1 MLVPYWPSS
10 KLAQRQRNVALAYSN
25 NHEKK
30 KVSRPARS
38 SSPSFIRSKNI
49 RHSLLEAKGQRI
61 FIKPLRASTVGLA
74 STPVTLYR
82 ASHRRDCFLRCQS
95 LCRGD
100 TANQDSNGFVCVQSN
115 VGVPRHRIPGP
126 ADRRAKVII
135 KPRHCLGSPSFMRKP
150 SFLGPSGGGEFFSWP
165 VFVFVSS
172 QFIWTRML
180 YNNFP
185 DTGGRNAKPSEEF
198 LGFT

>member
-1 MLVPYWPSS
+1 MARPHLSNRRYAFPHHFTTPRFLPHTQLSKKIENYHCSNRQANMLVPYWPSS

-135 KPRHCLGSPSFMRKP
+135 KPRHCLGSPSFMR
-150 SFLGPSGGGEFFSWP
+150 
-165 VFVFVSS
+165 
-172 QFIWTRML
+172 
-180 YNNFP
+180 
-185 DTGGRNAKPSEEF
+185 
-198 LGFT
+198 